1 MACFTLFFCMNCH
14 LLHTILTHVSNLKKT
29 DHCIYIEVKDTT
41 DTKRSAL
48 YLFIH
53 ACNRQ
58 WGENKNKTLWQ
69 TQWHH
74 FSKRQLPFHQHSSIP
89 ASPAYGVYISQ
100 LIGYNISCVQYS
112 ECLDR
117 ALLLAKQLPKQGYVA
132 PRRKSSVQQLYD
144 CNHNLV
150 DRYKISIS
158 QMIFYFWR
166 SWFMSSYNWQEY

>member
-1 MACFTLFFCMNCH
+1 MNCH

-112 ECLDR
+112 EILDR
-117 ALLLAKQLPKQGYVA
+117 ALLQAKQLPKQGYVA
-132 PRRKSSVQQLYD
+132 PRRKSSVQQL
-144 CNHNLV
+144 CCVFVL
-150 DRYKISIS
+150 
-158 QMIFYFWR
+158 FF
-166 SWFMSSYNWQEY
+166 SSCVPYIVRFSRLYICFIVPSVFSNVY